1 MSPKKEKVRLGGMA
15 LQNGILVHSFE
26 HWAAAVRGEDG
37 TVKLASGQKP
47 DLPALLTGT
56 PLLRGVARMAEVA
69 YLLPLIRRRLPE
81 ARLPMESPGM
91 GAALVGSALLAQVIR
106 RTRLHPAAVEVVTAG
121 AALFPAM
128 LALRGSRIAGYH
140 GAEHKAIGG
149 YEHDGAPVDIAKE
162 HERCGSHMVGPL
174 IAATTVGNLFV
185 SRLPA
190 SRRGPARLAVGVAA
204 MGAAT
209 EAFAWMTRHRDHP
222 LAKAM
227 QMPRLRAPAGRRHPR
242 AQRRRARGR
251 ADRARRGAAARG
263 HRDAPPRRRLSRVPA
278 PRDACT
284 LEAVDWIPFRTMH
297 VWLHAAV
304 AGLHTFLV
312 NWGIFIFLGL
322 LCWLTWKFISMMPNV
337 KPKQLSARS
346 DSTVR
351 WEDVAGV
358 EEVRAELEEVVDFLK
373 DPTRFAKLGAKVPK
387 GVLLYGPPGTGK
399 TLLAKAVAHES
410 DANFYFQS
418 ASSFVEMWSGLG
430 AARIRKLFQTA
441 RKNQP
446 AIIFIDELDAVGRHR
461 GGGGPGGGS
470 QEHDQT
476 LNQLLVEM
484 DGFDESDRLV
494 IIAASNQLAAL
505 DSALLRPG
513 RFDRHIGVAAP
524 DLQGR
529 EQIMA
534 VHTRDKPLDDGVRLA
549 EIARQTS
556 GLTGADLANICNEAA
571 ISAGRA
577 GRDRLVQADFTYA
590 LERVVAGLQQR
601 KLITDKEKRVI
612 AYHEAGHALVARLM
626 GDAMQ
631 LHKVTIVPRGQAL
644 GYTMNLPEEDRYLQS
659 TDELSDWLKVIL
671 AGRAAEQVV
680 FGRITNGAANDLE
693 RATAIARAMVFEWGM
708 GESMPHQQMRA
719 DNYALSEDTKRMRDA
734 EQRGIT
740 DAAYRDALRLVEQH
754 RPFLDRLAQAL
765 LATETL
771 ERAELDV
778 LLEGLAPESN
788 SSLDIG
794 VEAVLAVRPPA
805 PPA

>member
-1 MSPKKEKVRLGGMA
+1 
-15 LQNGILVHSFE
+15 
-26 HWAAAVRGEDG
+26 
-37 TVKLASGQKP
+37 
-47 DLPALLTGT
+47 
-56 PLLRGVARMAEVA
+56 
-69 YLLPLIRRRLPE
+69 
-81 ARLPMESPGM
+81 
-91 GAALVGSALLAQVIR
+91 
-106 RTRLHPAAVEVVTAG
+106 
-121 AALFPAM
+121 
-128 LALRGSRIAGYH
+128 
-140 GAEHKAIGG
+140 
-149 YEHDGAPVDIAKE
+149 
-162 HERCGSHMVGPL
+162 
-174 IAATTVGNLFV
+174 
-185 SRLPA
+185 
-190 SRRGPARLAVGVAA
+190 
-204 MGAAT
+204 
-209 EAFAWMTRHRDHP
+209 
-222 LAKAM
+222 
-227 QMPRLRAPAGRRHPR
+227 
-242 AQRRRARGR
+242 
-251 ADRARRGAAARG
+251 
-263 HRDAPPRRRLSRVPA
+263 
-278 PRDACT
+278 
-284 LEAVDWIPFRTMH
+284 MH
-297 VWLHAAV
+297 VWLHSAV
-304 AGLHTFLV
+304 DGLHTFLI

-322 LCWLTWKFISMMPNV
+322 LCWLTWKFIAMMPNV
-337 KPKQLSARS
+337 KPKQLHARS

-373 DPTRFAKLGAKVPK
+373 DPRRFAKLGAKVPK

-494 IIAASNQLAAL
+494 IIAASNQLGAL

-549 EIARQTS
+549 DVARQTS

-571 ISAGRA
+571 IAAGRA
-577 GRDRLVQADFTYA
+577 NRDKLVQADFNYA

-693 RATAIARAMVFEWGM
+693 RATMIARAMVFEWGM

-719 DNYALSEDTKRMRDA
+719 DNYALSEETKRMRDA

-740 DAAYRDALRLVEQH
+740 DAAYRARCGWSSSTGRPRPAGAGAARDRDA
-754 RPFLDRLAQAL
+754 
-765 LATETL
+765 
-771 ERAELDV
+771 RAGRARR
-778 LLEGLAPESN
+778 LLEGLTPESN

-794 VEAVLAVRPPA
+794 VEAVLAARPPE
-805 PPA
+805 PPV